1 MTRKTRNTRNT
12 LRTPAYVIQRGEV
25 YPAPLYDL
33 DGNLAR
39 FATIADAQ
47 SALPK
52 LVEEEKMLSE
62 RWGYCPSK
70 LTIVEV

>member
-1 MTRKTRNTRNT
+1 MTRKTRKTRKT

-25 YPAPLYDL
+25 HPAPLYDL

-39 FATIADAQ
+39 FDTIADAQ

-52 LVEEEKMLSE
+52 LVAEEEMLSE
-62 RWGYCPSK
+62 RWGYRPSK